1 MKRLHRTLLSIAVAA
16 TLGTLVH
23 LPASA
28 QQVIKLTAT
37 AGHPPVFLWV
47 KTMDEVFIPEVD
59 KRLVAAGNKYKI
71 EWTKAWGG
79 TLIKLGS
86 ESKGVADGIADI
98 GLISTIFEAAKFPMQ
113 NVSYFTP
120 FGSNDVSVVSKTIS
134 DMQTRIPAMADAWN
148 KNGLT
153 YLNGMALDSYHI
165 WTKFPVTK
173 IEDLQG
179 KKLSAPGPAAN
190 WVKGTG
196 AVAVAGT
203 LNSYYEDIKSGV
215 SDGAV
220 VFSTGAWAAKL
231 HEVAPYVTKVN
242 FGSQF
247 SGGVAVNKSRFDK
260 LPPEVQKALQGA
272 ADEWAAQ
279 YAKMQTAA
287 VNTVLQNMVT
297 AGAKISELSPV
308 ERKRWADALGPVAKT
323 WSADVTSKGG
333 PGQEVLK
340 MYTESLKRSGADL
353 PRDWTAN

>member
-1 MKRLHRTLLSIAVAA
+1 MNFRRTVFFTATAALLGSLA
-16 TLGTLVH
+16 H

-28 QQVIKLTAT
+28 QQVIKLTIT

-47 KTMDEVFIPEVD
+47 KTTDEVFVPEVD
-59 KRLVAAGNKYKI
+59 KRLAAAGNKYKI

-98 GLISTIFEAAKFPMQ
+98 GLVSTIFEAAKFPMQ
-113 NVSYFTP
+113 NVTYYTP
-120 FGSNDVSVVSKTIS
+120 FGTDDVGVISKTIS
-134 DMQTRIPAMADAWN
+134 DMQAKIPAMADAWS

-179 KKLSAPGPAAN
+179 KKLGAPGPAAN

-220 VFSTGAWAAKL
+220 VFSTGAWGAKL
-231 HEVAPYVTKVN
+231 HEVAPYITKVS

-247 SGGVAVNKSRFDK
+247 SGGLAVNKSRFEK
-260 LPPEVQKALQGA
+260 LPPEVQKALQEA
-272 ADEWAAQ
+272 ADEWSNQ
-279 YAKMQTAA
+279 YAIKQTAL
-287 VNTVLQNMVT
+287 VDTVLANMAS
-297 AGAKISELSPV
+297 AGAKISELSPQ
-308 ERKRWADALGPVAKT
+308 ERKRWADSLSPVAKT
-323 WSADVTSKGG
+323 WSADVTAKGG

-340 MYTESLKRSGADL
+340 SYTDALKRSGAKL

>member
-1 MKRLHRTLLSIAVAA
+1 MKLRRTLLSAAALAAFA
-16 TLGTLVH
+16 TLAH
-23 LPASA
+23 LPAQA
-28 QQVIKLTAT
+28 QQVIKLTVT

-47 KTMDEVFIPEVD
+47 KTTDEVFIPEVD
-59 KRLVAAGNKYKI
+59 KRLAAAGNKYKI

-98 GLISTIFEAAKFPMQ
+98 GLVSTIFEAAKFPMQ
-113 NVSYFTP
+113 NVTYYTP
-120 FGSNDVSVVSKTIS
+120 FGSEDVGVISKTIAELQS
-134 DMQTRIPAMADAWN
+134 KIPAMADAWN

-165 WTKFPVTK
+165 WSNFPITK

-220 VFSTGAWAAKL
+220 VFSTGAWGAKL

-247 SGGVAVNKSRFDK
+247 SGGLAVNKSRFDK
-260 LPPEVQKALQGA
+260 LPPEVQKALQEA
-272 ADEWAAQ
+272 ADEWSAQ
-279 YAKMQTAA
+279 YAKAQTAA
-287 VNTVLQNMVT
+287 VNTVLQNMT
-297 AGAKISELSPV
+297 KAGAKISELTPA

-333 PGQEVLK
+333 PGQDVLK
-340 MYTESLKRSGADL
+340 QYTDALKRSGAQL

>member
-1 MKRLHRTLLSIAVAA
+1 MTFRRTLLSAA
-16 TLGTLVH
+16 AAALLAGMVH
-23 LPASA
+23 LPAGA
-28 QQVIKLTAT
+28 QQVIKLTVT

-59 KRLVAAGNKYKI
+59 KRLAAAGNKYKI

-98 GLISTIFEAAKFPMQ
+98 GLVSTIFEAAKFPMQ
-113 NVSYFTP
+113 NVTYFTP
-120 FGSNDVSVVSKTIS
+120 FGSDDVGVVSKTIS

-153 YLNGMALDSYHI
+153 YLNGMALDSYHV
-165 WTKFPVTK
+165 WTKFPITR

-220 VFSTGAWAAKL
+220 VFATGAAAAKL
-231 HEVAPYVTKVN
+231 VEVAPYVTKIN
-242 FGSQF
+242 FGAQF
-247 SGGVAVNKSRFDK
+247 SGGIAVNKSRFEK
-260 LPPEVQKALQGA
+260 LPPEVQHALQGA
-272 ADEWAAQ
+272 ADEWSLQ
-279 YAKMQTAA
+279 YAKQQTAA
-287 VNTVLQNMVT
+287 VNTAFQNMVKG
-297 AGAKISELSPV
+297 GAKISELSAA
-308 ERKRWADALGPVAKT
+308 ERKRWADALGPVAQT
-323 WSADVTSKGG
+323 WSADVTAKGG
-333 PGQEVLK
+333 PGRQVLT
-340 MYTESLKRSGADL
+340 MYTEALKHSGAQL

>member
-1 MKRLHRTLLSIAVAA
+1 MTFRRTLLSAAAAATVAA
-16 TLGTLVH
+16 LVH
-23 LPASA
+23 LPAGA
-28 QQVIKLTAT
+28 QQVIKLTVT

-47 KTMDEVFIPEVD
+47 KTVDEVFIPEVD
-59 KRLVAAGNKYKI
+59 KRLAAAGNKYKI

-98 GLISTIFEAAKFPMQ
+98 GLISTIFEAAKFPLQ
-113 NVSYFTP
+113 NVTYYTP
-120 FGSNDVSVVSKTIS
+120 FGSDDVGVISKTIGEL
-134 DMQTRIPAMADAWN
+134 QTRIPAMADAWN

-153 YLNGMALDSYHI
+153 YLNGMALDTYHI
-165 WTKFPVTK
+165 WTKFPVTR

-220 VFSTGAWAAKL
+220 VFSTGAGAAKL

-247 SGGVAVNKSRFDK
+247 SGGIAVNKARYDK
-260 LPPEVQKALQGA
+260 LPPEVQTALQGA
-272 ADEWAAQ
+272 ADEWSAQ
-279 YAKMQTAA
+279 YAKLQTAA
-287 VNTVLQNMVT
+287 VNTAMQNMT
-297 AGAKISELSPV
+297 AAGAKVSELSPS
-308 ERKRWADALGPVAKT
+308 ERKRWADALGPLAQT

-333 PGQEVLK
+333 PGKEVLR
-340 MYTESLKRSGADL
+340 MYTDALKRSGAQL

>member
-1 MKRLHRTLLSIAVAA
+1 MNVRRTLLSAA
-16 TLGTLVH
+16 AAAALAGIFS
-23 LPASA
+23 LPAQA

-59 KRLVAAGNKYKI
+59 KRLAAGGNKYKI

-79 TLIKLGS
+79 TLIKLGG
-86 ESKGVADGIADI
+86 ESKGVADGVADI
-98 GLISTIFEAAKFPMQ
+98 GLVSTIFEAAKFPMQ
-113 NVSYFTP
+113 NVTYYTP
-120 FGSNDVSVVSKTIS
+120 FGSDDVGVVSKTIS
-134 DMQTRIPAMADAWN
+134 DMQNKIPAMADAWN

-220 VFSTGAWAAKL
+220 VFATGAAAAKL
-231 HEVAPYVTKVN
+231 QEVAPYVTKVN
-242 FGSQF
+242 FGAQF
-247 SGGVAVNKSRFDK
+247 SGGIVVNKSRYEK
-260 LPPEVQKALQGA
+260 LPPEVQKALHEA
-272 ADEWAAQ
+272 ADVWATQ
-279 YAKMQTAA
+279 YAQKQTAA
-287 VNTVLQNMVT
+287 VNTVLQNMAA
-297 AGAKISELSPV
+297 AGAKISELSPA
-308 ERKRWADALGPVAKT
+308 ERKRWADALGPVAQT
-323 WSADVTSKGG
+323 WSADVTAKGG
-333 PGQEVLK
+333 PGKEVLR
-340 MYTESLKRSGADL
+340 MYTDALKQSGAQL

>member
-1 MKRLHRTLLSIAVAA
+1 MTLRRTVLFTATAALLGGLA
-16 TLGTLVH
+16 H
-23 LPASA
+23 LPAQA
-28 QQVIKLTAT
+28 QQVIKLTIT

-47 KTMDEVFIPEVD
+47 KTTDEVFVPEVD
-59 KRLVAAGNKYKI
+59 KRLAAAGNKYKI

-79 TLIKLGS
+79 TLIKLGG
-86 ESKGVADGIADI
+86 ESKGVADGVADI
-98 GLISTIFEAAKFPMQ
+98 GLVSTIFEAAKFPMQ
-113 NVSYFTP
+113 NVTYYTP
-120 FGSNDVSVVSKTIS
+120 FGTDDVGVINKTIS
-134 DMQTRIPAMADAWN
+134 DMQTKIPAMADAWG

-179 KKLSAPGPAAN
+179 KKLGAPGPAAN

-220 VFSTGAWAAKL
+220 VFSTGAWGAKL
-231 HEVAPYVTKVN
+231 HEVAPYITKVN

-247 SGGVAVNKSRFDK
+247 SGGLAVNKSRYEK
-260 LPPEVQKALQGA
+260 LPPEVQKALHDA
-272 ADEWAAQ
+272 ADEWAVQ
-279 YAKMQTAA
+279 YAAKQTAL
-287 VNTVLQNMVT
+287 VNTVLAGMAA
-297 AGAKISELSPV
+297 AGAKISELTPA
-308 ERKRWADALGPVAKT
+308 ERKRWADSLSPVAKT
-323 WSADVTSKGG
+323 WSADVTAKGG

-340 MYTESLKRSGADL
+340 MYTDSLKRSGAQL

>member
-1 MKRLHRTLLSIAVAA
+1 MKLRRTLLSVTAA
-16 TLGTLVH
+16 AALATLVH
-23 LPASA
+23 LPVSA

-59 KRLVAAGNKYKI
+59 KRLAAGGNKYKI

-98 GLISTIFEAAKFPMQ
+98 GLVSTIFEAAKFPLQ
-113 NVSYFTP
+113 NVTYYTP
-120 FGSNDVSVVSKTIS
+120 FGSDDVSVVSKTIS
-134 DMQTRIPAMADAWN
+134 DMQSRIPAMADAWN

-165 WTKFPVTK
+165 WTKFPVMK

-220 VFSTGAWAAKL
+220 VFTTGAGAAKL
-231 HEVAPYVTKVN
+231 HEVAPYITKLN

-247 SGGVAVNKSRFDK
+247 SGGIAVNKSRFEK
-260 LPPEVQKALQGA
+260 LPPEVQKALHDA
-272 ADEWAAQ
+272 ADEWSLQ
-279 YAKMQTAA
+279 YATRQTAA
-287 VNTVLQNMVT
+287 VTKVLQNMT
-297 AGAKISELSPV
+297 SAGARIRELSPA
-308 ERKRWADALGPVAKT
+308 ERKRWADALGPVAQT
-323 WSADVTSKGG
+323 WSADVTAKGG

-340 MYTESLKRSGADL
+340 MYTDALKRSGAQL

>member
-1 MKRLHRTLLSIAVAA
+1 MTFRRTLLAAAAAA
-16 TLGTLVH
+16 TVATLVH
-23 LPASA
+23 LPAGA
-28 QQVIKLTAT
+28 QDVIKLTAT

-59 KRLVAAGNKYKI
+59 KRLAAGGNKYKI
-71 EWTKAWGG
+71 DWTKAWGG

-86 ESKGVADGIADI
+86 ESKGIADGIADLGI
-98 GLISTIFEAAKFPMQ
+98 VSTIFEAAKFPMQ
-113 NVSYFTP
+113 NVTYYTP
-120 FGSNDVSVVSKTIS
+120 FGSDDVGVIAKTIS
-134 DMQTRIPAMADAWN
+134 DMQARIPAMADAWN

-165 WTKFPVTK
+165 WTKFPVTR

-215 SDGAV
+215 SDGTV
-220 VFSTGAWAAKL
+220 VFATGAWAAKV

-247 SGGVAVNKSRFDK
+247 AGGIAFNKARFDK
-260 LPPEVQKALQGA
+260 LPPEVQKAMQEASDVWSQKL
-272 ADEWAAQ
+272 AQ
-279 YAKMQTAA
+279 MQTAA
-287 VNTVLQNMVT
+287 VQTVLAGMT
-297 AGAKISELSPV
+297 AAGAKISELSPA
-308 ERKRWADALGPVAKT
+308 ERKRWADALGPVAQT

-333 PGQEVLK
+333 PGKEVLK
-340 MYTESLKRSGADL
+340 MYTDALKQSGAQL